1 MAWPRLRFRLDLLVC
16 SSILACTGCLV
27 NPPAAPRTA
36 TSTSSSMS
44 PEDLLAAARA
54 QGPWDVRSLKE
65 SDGLR
70 NGPDYDGAT
79 IYYPVFGA
87 DTPTPDHKFSIMA
100 FCPGFRGSERSM
112 APWGKFMA
120 SHGVVAITLGTNS
133 LSDSP
138 PARGRAL
145 LDALETVRMENTR
158 AGSPLLGK
166 LAIDRVG
173 VAGWSMGGGGAQHA
187 AVKDSNLRGVVAMLP
202 WQPGHAFKHNVP
214 IMILAGENDRIAS
227 AERNAR
233 PHFEQTPKSTIK
245 SYYEIKNGDHLVIN
259 RPSRRQGDIGAWV
272 LAWVKTY
279 VEGNSSYEVILDQ
292 KPPSSSWYVSDRKK

>member
-1 MAWPRLRFRLDLLVC
+1 M
-16 SSILACTGCLV
+16 
-27 NPPAAPRTA
+27 
-36 TSTSSSMS
+36 
-44 PEDLLAAARA
+44 
-54 QGPWDVRSLKE
+54 RSLKE

-79 IYYPVFGA
+79 IYYPVLGA

-233 PHFEQTPKSTIK
+233 PHF
-245 SYYEIKNGDHLVIN
+245 V
-259 RPSRRQGDIGAWV
+259 
-272 LAWVKTY
+272 
-279 VEGNSSYEVILDQ
+279 
-292 KPPSSSWYVSDRKK
+292 

>member
-1 MAWPRLRFRLDLLVC
+1 MAWPRLRLRLDLLVC

-27 NPPAAPRTA
+27 NPPAAPGTA

-79 IYYPVFGA
+79 IYYPVHA
-87 DTPTPDHKFSIMA
+87 VDMSTPDKTFPIMA

-145 LDALETVRMENTR
+145 LDALKTVRMENTR

-166 LAIDRVG
+166 LSIDRAG

-187 AVKDSNLRGVVAMLP
+187 AVKDSKLRGVVAMLP

-214 IMILAGENDRIAS
+214 ILILAGENDRIAS

-233 PHFEQTPKSTIK
+233 PHFEQTPNTTIK
-245 SYYEIKNGDHLVIN
+245 SYYEIKNGGHLVVN
-259 RPSRRQGDIGAWV
+259 RPSSRRGDIGAWV

-279 VEGNSSYEVILDQ
+279 VEGNSSYEVILNQ
-292 KPPSSSWYVSDRKK
+292 KPPSSSWYVSHRKK